1 MKDDECHY
9 SHSKNELRK
18 YLPPTTSR
26 LRFETV
32 MNETGSRASKSLETN
47 GSLPN
52 TSNDSQP
59 SNKDLELRMARMES
73 RLVKLMMHL
82 GVSPQKENDHG

>member
-1 MKDDECHY
+1 MKDDECQY
-9 SHSKNELRK
+9 SHSKNVRK
-18 YLPPTTSR
+18 EYSPPTTSR
-26 LRFETV
+26 LKFATDT
-32 MNETGSRASKSLETN
+32 NETGSRASKSSVTS

-73 RLVKLMMHL
+73 RLVQLMIHFGL
-82 GVSPQKENDHG
+82 DPQEKRYG